1 MHIPDGYLSPAT
13 CAALYAFAAPFWY
26 VALRRVRRLLHT
38 RLVPQLSVFAA
49 FSFVLMMF
57 NLPLPGGTTG
67 HAIGVGLAA
76 IVLGPW
82 GSMLAI
88 SVALLI
94 QAVFFGD
101 GGVTTFGAN
110 AFNMAVVGSLV
121 AYGVYRALAGRA
133 ALDSPRRVFAA
144 ALAGY
149 AAINASAL
157 CAAFEFGIQPAL
169 SHDAS
174 GAPLYAPYPL
184 HIAIPAMMIGHL
196 TFAGLAELIV
206 SGGVAAYL
214 QRTDVSLLKL
224 AAPASVQDASGIGR
238 GRVESGWRATRPL
251 WIGAALLM
259 VLTPLG
265 LLAAGTAWG
274 EWGAKDFVDPS
285 SRAEIAAASGS
296 VAPPAATP
304 RGMARLASVW
314 TAPMPDYAPPFLKSA
329 AFGYVMSALVG
340 TGLIILVFFFVGR
353 LTRAAGGDSRDDLSA
368 DES

>member
-13 CAALYAFAAPFWY
+13 CAALYASAAPFWY

-67 HAIGVGLAA
+67 HAVGAGIAA

-101 GGVTTFGAN
+101 GGITTFGAN

-157 CAAFEFGIQPAL
+157 CAAFEFGNVAVTLFILRATQLLEPGRPHTSAVQLAL
-169 SHDAS
+169 
-174 GAPLYAPYPL
+174 GLYVAYN
-184 HIAIPAMMIGHL
+184 
-196 TFAGLAELIV
+196 
-206 SGGVAAYL
+206 VAA
-214 QRTDVSLLKL
+214 TVVSV
-224 AAPASVQDASGIGR
+224 PAGRIGDRKGSTLVLASGIALFGASYV
-238 GRVESGWRATRPL
+238 GFAIGGTTVLALAPAFLLSGVAIGCVETSQN
-251 WIGAALLM
+251 AA
-259 VLTPLG
+259 V
-265 LLAAGTAWG
+265 A
-274 EWGAKDFVDPS
+274 
-285 SRAEIAAASGS
+285 S
-296 VAPPAATP
+296 VAPTELRGSAFGVFAGIQSFGNLAASAVA
-304 RGMARLASVW
+304 GILW
-314 TAPMPDYAPPFLKSA
+314 TAISPAT
-329 AFGYVMSALVG
+329 AFAYLAVWMVIALVALRG
-340 TGLIILVFFFVGR
+340 VR
-353 LTRAAGGDSRDDLSA
+353 SRS
-368 DES
+368 